1 MIEYSLLLDSI
12 LIALVDFRVKEEL
25 ESLLLLVTWWEIVE
39 GCKLNLLFFRKSLS
53 SPLNEVDN
61 GRGNKVKALE
71 RLEVFLTASFDSTS
85 RVVED
90 RLDRDRSGLVLDDEW
105 ADLFQMK

>member
-1 MIEYSLLLDSI
+1 MLELDIALGLIEHSLLLDSI

-39 GCKLNLLFFRKSLS
+39 GCKLNLFFRKSLS
-53 SPLNEVDN
+53 SPLNEVNDS
-61 GRGNKVKALE
+61 RGNKVETLE
-71 RLEVFLTASFDSTS
+71 RLEVFLKAFFDSTS

-90 RLDRDRSGLVLDDEW
+90 ELDRDRSSLVLGD
-105 ADLFQMK
+105 K